1 MAQIKKDTSL
11 RKAILQAAITGQ
23 LISDIRGESLPLAAA
38 GKPSSATPSP
48 RGYAPKTPN
57 EFASFENQ
65 NSVSER
71 SERPTLPETGKQLL
85 DRIIEERNN
94 KLLAEW
100 EETLKKN
107 VGGKATLPSFASKTR
122 AKKPAPIV
130 ASEIDE
136 EEIPF
141 EIPENWCWCR
151 IDDLFSHNTGKALN
165 KSENKEGT
173 ELEYITTSN
182 LYWNY
187 FELDNLKTMLFKDSE
202 IEKCTVQK
210 GDLLVCEGGEVGR
223 TAIWN
228 FDRTICIQNHIHRL
242 RAYEA
247 SLNKSFYYFVMFLY
261 KEGKLIDDYAK
272 GIGIKGLSSNAL
284 GSIIIPLPP
293 ISVQNAIVA
302 KLEQVLPLVD
312 AYENALLQKEELK
325 SALPDKIKKAIL
337 QEAITGQLTESWRKS
352 ATIKESGKQLLDR
365 IIEERNAK
373 ALAEWEESLK
383 KNPKAK
389 KPVPVVAS
397 EIDEEEIPFEVP
409 ESWCWCHLGE
419 IFKVTMGQSPEG
431 SNVGEEKEGM
441 EFHQGKIF
449 FTDKYIATSNQKT
462 SEITKIAEPGSI
474 LLCMRAPV
482 GKVNITNRQICIGRG
497 LSSIVPLGEIALEWA
512 FHLFET
518 LESDFIDKSTGSTF
532 KAITGDVVK
541 EQLIPLPPLEEQEE
555 IVKKLEEL
563 LPLCKN
569 IK

>member
-1 MAQIKKDTSL
+1 MAQIKKDTTL
-11 RKAILQAAITGQ
+11 RKSILQAAITGQ
-23 LISDIRGESLPLAAA
+23 LISDIGGESLPLAAA
-38 GKPSSATPSP
+38 GKPSSATPSAGTP
-48 RGYAPKTPN
+48 RNAP
-57 EFASFENQ
+57 A
-65 NSVSER
+65 
-71 SERPTLPETGKQLL
+71 ETGKQLL

-94 KLLAEW
+94 KLLADW
-100 EETLKKN
+100 EEKQTDLFASNDAHSKNTKTVRSEQIRLLKK
-107 VGGKATLPSFASKTR
+107 
-122 AKKPAPIV
+122 AKKPAPVV

-151 IDDLFSHNTGKALN
+151 LEDLVTILGDGLH
-165 KSENKEGT
+165 GT
-173 ELEYITTSN
+173 PQYDIS
-182 LYWNY
+182 
-187 FELDNLKTMLFKDSE
+187 
-202 IEKCTVQK
+202 
-210 GDLLVCEGGEVGR
+210 GE
-223 TAIWN
+223 
-228 FDRTICIQNHIHRL
+228 
-242 RAYEA
+242 
-247 SLNKSFYYFVMFLY
+247 YYFVNGNNLNNGLIEIKPDTKKVNKKEYDKYKKELNETTIFVSINGTIGNIAFYNNEKIILGKSACYFNVAIEDLKKYFFYLFQTDFFLN
-261 KEGKLIDDYAK
+261 YALDNAT
-272 GIGIKGLSSNAL
+272 GTTIKNVGLGTMRNFL
-284 GSIIIPLPP
+284 LPLPP
-293 ISVQNAIVA
+293 LSVQNAIVA

-312 AYENALLQKEELK
+312 AYENAVLQKEELK
-325 SALPDKIKKAIL
+325 STLSDKVKKAIL
-337 QEAITGQLTESWRKS
+337 QEAITGQLTENWRKS
-352 ATIKESGKQLLDR
+352 ATIKESGKQLLYR

-373 ALAEWEESLK
+373 ALADWEEALK

-482 GKVNITNRQICIGRG
+482 GKVNITDRQICIGRG

-563 LPLCKN
+563 LPLCK
-569 IK
+569 